1 MEKYVTKADNMNYL
15 TKIDDMKIE
24 RSFITISLDNLRY
37 NYEQIKKC
45 LYDNETMACVVKA
58 NAYGHGDEVIALELE
73 KLGVNFFCVATL
85 DEGIRLRSVL
95 NKDSS
100 ILILGYTPTDYIDD
114 VIKYDLIQTI
124 TSRGYME
131 ELYKHSDRKV
141 KVHLAID
148 TGMSRI
154 GLQMNENLDRNIKYA
169 FEHYEVLGAFTH
181 ISSADSLVTELSEY
195 SILQID
201 RFNYVCRKYSDLF
214 KHLHY
219 KNSAS
224 IIRKFIPYGNLV
236 RPGIILYGMSPSN
249 EISDLINLK
258 QLIEWKSVIS
268 SVRDIPQGT
277 PIGYGNTFKSSKN
290 MKVAT
295 VSTGYADGYNRLLSN
310 KGYVLINGKKA
321 NVVGRIC
328 MDQFMVDVTD
338 IENVHSGML
347 ATLIGK
353 DGEEE
358 ITIDELASLCDTIN
372 YEVTCSITNRVKK
385 FYI

>member
-1 MEKYVTKADNMNYL
+1 MKKYVTKLENM
-15 TKIDDMKIE
+15 KVE
-24 RSFITISLDNLRY
+24 RSYITINLENLKY
-37 NYEQIKKC
+37 NYEKIKEC
-45 LYDNETMACVVKA
+45 LYENERMACVVKA
-58 NAYGHGDEVIALELE
+58 NAYGHGDEVIALELK

-85 DEGIRLRSVL
+85 EEGIRLRKRLGEYV
-95 NKDSS
+95 K
-100 ILILGYTPTDYIDD
+100 ILILGYTPVDYIED
-114 VIKYDLIQTI
+114 VVKYDLIQTI

-131 ELYKHSDRKV
+131 ELYKHSENKV

-154 GLQMNENLDRNIKYA
+154 GLQMNENLQKNIIFGLK
-169 FEHYEVLGAFTH
+169 HYDVDGIFTH
-181 ISSADSLVTELSEY
+181 VSSADSLVPELCEY
-195 SILQID
+195 SKLQIS
-201 RFNYVCRKYSDLF
+201 RFNEVYEDFKYF
-214 KHLHY
+214 VYNFHY

-224 IIRKFIPYGNLV
+224 IIRKFPSTGNYV

-249 EISDLINLK
+249 EIKDLIDLK
-258 QLIEWKSVIS
+258 PLIEWKSVIS
-268 SVRDIPQGT
+268 SVRDIPEGT

-295 VSTGYADGYNRLLSN
+295 ISTGYADGYNRLLSN
-310 KGYVLINGKKA
+310 KGYVLVNGKKA
-321 NVVGRIC
+321 KVVGRIC

-338 IENVHSGML
+338 IEDVHSGML

-353 DGEEE
+353 DGDEE

-372 YEVTCSITNRVKK
+372 YEITCSITDRVKR